1 MATKTSKAS
10 FLPLLVAAI
19 AISISI
25 AIFFLTRT
33 MANAF
38 LLHLFA
44 YLLTP
49 FVVALCLA
57 WDAIAQRIG
66 KGNDPWFTTNSAYS
80 LILRILTGVSFVVA
94 FPHIREMAI
103 KIAEKFAGKS

>member
-1 MATKTSKAS
+1 MAKQSSKAS
-10 FLPLLVAAI
+10 FLPLLVAAL
-19 AISISI
+19 AILVSV
-25 AIFFLTRT
+25 AIYFFTQT

-49 FVVALCLA
+49 FVVALCLG
-57 WDAIAQRIG
+57 WDSIAQRIG
-66 KGNDPWFTTNSAYS
+66 KGNDPWFSTNSRYS
-80 LILRILTGVSFVVA
+80 LILRILTGVSIVVA

-103 KIAEKFAGKS
+103 KIAEKFAGQ

>member
-1 MATKTSKAS
+1 MAKQSSKAS
-10 FLPLLVAAI
+10 FLPLLIAALAILVSVAI
-19 AISISI
+19 Y
-25 AIFFLTRT
+25 FFTRT

-49 FVVALCLA
+49 FSVALCLG
-57 WDAIAQRIG
+57 WDSIAQRIG
-66 KGNDPWFTTNSAYS
+66 KGNDPWFSTNSSYS

-103 KIAEKFAGKS
+103 KIAEKFAGQ